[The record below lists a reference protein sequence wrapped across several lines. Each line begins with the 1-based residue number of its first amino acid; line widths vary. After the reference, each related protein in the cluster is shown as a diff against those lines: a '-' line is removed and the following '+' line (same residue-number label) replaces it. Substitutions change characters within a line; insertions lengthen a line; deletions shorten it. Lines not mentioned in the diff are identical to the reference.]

1 MLAFDWELN
10 EQVEYYHTDTKCKRK
25 RARLR
30 GRENTNNQGNEEGDG
45 TVYSGRRVSQ
55 N

>member
-1 MLAFDWELN
+1 MLAFDWELK
-10 EQVEYYHTDTKCKRK
+10 EQVEYYHTKCKRK

-30 GRENTNNQGNEEGDG
+30 GRENTNNQGDEEGDG